1 MVVKLHPLDLKEYS
15 YKEKEGVI
23 YEQKCKTYDLL
34 KIADRIITDYSS
46 LSIESSLLEKPIYF
60 YVYDI
65 EKYKEETGINFD
77 FENEPMGKYKAENV
91 NELINLIKQDYD
103 YNILKE
109 FKEKYISV
117 NTNDCTKQLVEFIVS
132 LIRNE
137 KIAENDEEKIK
148 EHV

>member
-1 MVVKLHPLDLKEYS
+1 M
-15 YKEKEGVI
+15 
-23 YEQKCKTYDLL
+23 
-34 KIADRIITDYSS
+34 
-46 LSIESSLLEKPIYF
+46 LEKPIYF
-60 YVYDI
+60 YVYDL

-77 FENEPMGKYKAENV
+77 FENEPMGKYKAENA

-117 NTNDCTKQLVEFIVS
+117 NTNNCTKQLVEFIVR

-137 KIAENDEEKIK
+137 EMAENDEEKIK
-148 EHV
+148 EHL

>member
-1 MVVKLHPLDLKEYS
+1 MK
-15 YKEKEGVI
+15 G
-23 YEQKCKTYDLL
+23 
-34 KIADRIITDYSS
+34 KIEMNNHDKQQ
-46 LSIESSLLEKPIYF
+46 IE
-60 YVYDI
+60 
-65 EKYKEETGINFD
+65 N
-77 FENEPMGKYKAENV
+77 
-91 NELINLIKQDYD
+91 
-103 YNILKE
+103 LKE